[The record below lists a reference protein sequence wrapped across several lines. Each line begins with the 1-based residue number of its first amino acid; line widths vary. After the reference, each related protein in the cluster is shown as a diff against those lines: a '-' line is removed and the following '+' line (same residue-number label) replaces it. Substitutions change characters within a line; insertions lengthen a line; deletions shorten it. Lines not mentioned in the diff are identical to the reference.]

1 MKLPPI
7 AILRRRPQRTSASS
21 PKRDRMRPLAI
32 RAALILGLA
41 LIAALG
47 LFASEVWAQKPP
59 VAEKPLN
66 LTGQVVAGGIQ
77 LNWEAPAA
85 RAAEVDGYQ
94 VYRRRP
100 DQGETLLLVLVAN
113 TGSTATSYLDATATE
128 PGVSYIYRVRA
139 RRGTELSRMANK
151 LQLTYTAPEPL
162 IATQSQATQP
172 QATPSELAP
181 SNLRAA
187 ISGDGVQL
195 AWEAPAVDAGSVTSH
210 FVTRLWTNAQG
221 RDMRLLLDSGSTAL
235 SYLDPEANVEGVVYT
250 YMVLVARG
258 AVYSQDSNR
267 VTVTYLLASL
277 APTNLRVESTPGGV
291 QLEWDAPAEDAFSV
305 TGYRIIRTR
314 SDVHGGPKVTTEID
328 IDSTDSSYLDTE
340 ADEEG
345 STYTYRVKAL
355 RDQVSSEASNEP
367 TVTYLWESLAPS
379 NLRAMMTVDGIRLW
393 WDAPTADPALVTGY
407 RIMRAEAG
415 ANGGA
420 GVSTEIDTGTIALS
434 YLDAT
439 VQAEGA
445 SFTYQV
451 TALSGDASGGASNE
465 ATVTYSQASLA
476 PTDLHA
482 TMRDDAVH
490 LQWNA
495 PVADAGSVTAY
506 RFTRTTTKANGTQLT
521 SSIYTQATALAF
533 TDIFVDVTA
542 SAYTYQVVALRR
554 YALRDEVLVSAAS
567 NESTVDVGLA
577 RSPSN
582 LRAESWL
589 DGIALRWDPPRGSD
603 LDWIISYSLKRS
615 LIGVGTGPRT
625 VTRYVHQSAL
635 EYFDRNGLVVGQTYR
650 YTVSASYWDDGNRR
664 SEALNLTY
672 LPEAQGLPTAP
683 SGLRAVY
690 QPDGAIALEWD
701 PPTEDAASVTG
712 YEVISRMGQD
722 KFVDLD
728 GRWGQPHSD
737 SVDSATTSYRSTSPS
752 GWGTALS
759 RQDWGYYYNFS
770 VRALRADG
778 ETSLSDDLSVQPV
791 PQTQA
796 LRGPDDDYSADTSTT
811 AQVAVGGSVVGNM
824 ETAEDRDWF
833 AVELQA
839 GQTYFIDLLQE
850 RTPGNFEEHGK
861 WITSVH
867 DSEGRSIPGTMAA
880 NTYNELLS
888 DETELQFTPS
898 ASGTHYIA
906 VGNIE
911 DATWFLGGPY
921 TVAVRAV
928 WLPELQRGE
937 VGEETDSAR
946 LINVGEPVLSNIDY
960 MVRTPEQAG
969 RIGEWLGYADIDWWR
984 VRLEQD
990 VSYSITMKG
999 WATGDGTLIDPQILR
1014 LRDAYGTPDNETPV
1028 WDDVGGQ
1035 VGPPTDYVNRNSLS
1049 IFTPRVAGDYHILAT
1064 ARNDF
1069 FDYQTDLEYQE
1080 LGTYT
1085 MDVSVIEDLT
1095 PDVPADAQST
1105 ALVVSDGEPYVGRI
1119 VPIFDRDWVAV
1130 ELEAANTYHIKVNAF
1145 SGHGVPIKRVGSAGV
1160 FSANGLRLPGSGM
1173 YRGGDGQPSYYN
1185 AAIVTPGESGTY
1197 YIDVRGQGRE
1207 VGDYSVWVQLV
1218 HTVTQ
1223 AVIDDIAVGVEMLNV
1238 NDPLVVALRPRQS
1251 QWFGIELHAG
1261 VTYYF
1266 LHATNADWDAVI
1278 HGLYDDSGELVA
1290 WDPGNE
1296 KPAVERRE
1304 LLQRRR
1310 LSYTPLS
1317 AGTHYIQVGRG
1328 VKPSGSALAA
1338 VDYTLSVFLVETGAQ
1353 YQQEQRDSN
1362 LFDEIDRE
1370 LETTLEPG
1378 VMTSDEAVLQ
1388 GEVRWYTMALEGG
1401 ARYWLSVRTVPPED
1415 SDPALIDPS
1424 LAQPQIRAVF
1434 TDEGDTVYSAP
1445 LAAGRTYD
1453 IDLDLFPEESCLY
1466 HFGILSQYVAAY
1478 NVSVT
1483 KQTNG
1488 YADAAVCGQADDGS
1502 GGGESDEDDDSNG
1515 DSDVDQVVEQSI
1527 DLSAGI
1533 DTTGVV
1539 EVGVIARGKIEV
1551 VGDTDWFRV
1560 LLNEGVTYQI
1570 DMEGAWTGHAHSNG
1584 LWVGVGTLV
1593 DPLLSGIYDALGELI
1608 PGSGDLTEE
1617 GNGGTGQNSRFVFTP
1632 ATSGDYFIEAGA
1644 TSAWLGTYILTVTE
1658 LE

>member
-1 MKLPPI
+1 MTKSLPSVI
-7 AILRRRPQRTSASS
+7 IVR
-21 PKRDRMRPLAI
+21 
-32 RAALILGLA
+32 RAASILGLA
-41 LIAALG
+41 LIVALA

-77 LNWEAPAA
+77 LNWETPAA
-85 RAAEVDGYQ
+85 RAAEVDGYR
-94 VYRRRP
+94 VMRRRP
-100 DQGETLLLVLVAN
+100 DAGEARLLQLVAN

-128 PGVSYIYRVRA
+128 PDVSYIYRVRA
-139 RRGTELSRMANK
+139 WRGTELSRMANK

-162 IATQSQATQP
+162 IATQPQTSQP

-195 AWEAPAVDAGSVTSH
+195 AWDAPAVDAASVTSH

-221 RDMRLLLDSGSTAL
+221 QDMRLLLDSGSTAL
-235 SYLDPEANVEGVVYT
+235 SYLDAEANVQGVVYS

-258 AVYSQDSNR
+258 VVYSQDSNR
-267 VTVTYLLASL
+267 VTVTYQLASL
-277 APTNLRVESTPGGV
+277 APTNLRVESMPGGV
-291 QLEWDAPAEDAFSV
+291 QLEWDAPTEDAFSV

-314 SDVHGGPKVTTEID
+314 SDVSGGPKVTTEID
-328 IDSTDSSYLDTE
+328 TDSTDNSYLDTE

-355 RDQVSSEASNEP
+355 RDQVSSEDSNEP
-367 TVTYLWESLAPS
+367 TVTYLWESLVPS
-379 NLRAMMTVDGIRLW
+379 NLRALMTVDGIRLR
-393 WDAPTADPALVTGY
+393 WDAPSVDPALVTGY

-415 ANGGA
+415 TNGGA
-420 GVSTEIDTGTIALS
+420 DVTTEINTGTNALS
-434 YLDAT
+434 YLDTTANT
-439 VQAEGA
+439 EGA
-445 SFTYQV
+445 SYTYQV
-451 TALSGDASGGASNE
+451 TALSGDASGGVSNE

-476 PTDLHA
+476 PTNLHA
-482 TMRDDAVH
+482 TMSNDAVR
-490 LQWNA
+490 LRWNA
-495 PVADAGSVTAY
+495 PVADTGSVTAY
-506 RFTRTTTKANGTQLT
+506 RLTRTTTKANGTQL
-521 SSIYTQATALAF
+521 SSYISTRRTALAYA
-533 TDIFVDVTA
+533 DIFADLTA
-542 SAYTYQVVALRR
+542 SAHTYQVQAMRSGVAS
-554 YALRDEVLVSAAS
+554 DPS

-589 DGIALRWDPPRGSD
+589 DGIALRWDPPSGTD
-603 LDWIISYSLKRS
+603 LAFLISYSLKRT
-615 LIGVGTGPRT
+615 LVGVGTGPRT
-625 VTRYVHQSAL
+625 VTRYVHRSAL
-635 EYFDRNGLVVGQTYR
+635 EFFDRNSIVVGQTYR
-650 YTVSASYWDDGNRR
+650 YTVTASYWDDGDRP
-664 SEALNLTY
+664 SEALNVTY

-683 SGLRAVY
+683 GGLRAVY

-722 KFVDLD
+722 KFVDHD
-728 GRWGQPHSD
+728 SRWGQPHSD
-737 SVDSATTSYRSTSPS
+737 TVDSATTSYRSTSPS

-778 ETSLSDDLSVQPV
+778 ETSLSDDLSVQPA

-796 LRGPDDDYSADTSTT
+796 LRGSNDDYSADTSTT

-839 GQTYFIDLLQE
+839 GQTYFIDVLQE
-850 RTPGNFEEHGK
+850 RTPGNLEEHGK

-867 DSEGRSIPGTMAA
+867 DSAGRSIPGTMAA

-888 DETELQFTPS
+888 DETELQFTPTE
-898 ASGTHYIA
+898 SGTHYIA

-911 DATWFLGGPY
+911 DAAWFLSGPY

-928 WLPELQRGE
+928 WLPELQPGE

-960 MVRTPEQAG
+960 MVRNPAQEG
-969 RIGEWLGYADIDWWR
+969 RLGQWLGYADIDWWR
-984 VRLEQD
+984 VQLEQD
-990 VSYSITMKG
+990 VSYSIAMKG

-1014 LRDAYGTPDNETPV
+1014 LRDAHGTPDNETPV

-1064 ARNDF
+1064 ATNDF
-1069 FDYQTDLEYQE
+1069 FDYQDDVEYQE

-1130 ELEAANTYHIKVNAF
+1130 ELEAANTYHIKVKVF
-1145 SGHGVPIKRVGSAGV
+1145 SGHGIPIKRVGSAGV

-1197 YIDVRGQGRE
+1197 YIDVRSPGRE
-1207 VGDYSVWVQLV
+1207 VGDYSVRVQLV

-1223 AVIDDIAVGVEMLNV
+1223 QVIDDIAGDAGTLNV
-1238 NDPLVVALRPRQS
+1238 DDPVVVALSPRQS
-1251 QWFGIELHAG
+1251 QWFGIELDAG

-1266 LHATNADWDAVI
+1266 LHATRTDWDAVI

-1290 WDPGNE
+1290 WDPGDE
-1296 KPAVERRE
+1296 KPVVERKE
-1304 LLQRRR
+1304 LLRHRR

-1317 AGTHYIQVGRG
+1317 SGTYYIQVGRG

-1338 VDYTLSVFLVETGAQ
+1338 VDYTLSVFLDETGAQ
-1353 YQQEQRDSN
+1353 YHQTQRDNS

-1370 LETTLEPG
+1370 LEITLQPG

-1401 ARYWLSVRTVPPED
+1401 ARYWLSVRSAVPLED
-1415 SDPALIDPS
+1415 LYPGLLDPS
-1424 LAQPQIRAVF
+1424 QAQPRIRAVF
-1434 TDEGDTVYSAP
+1434 TDQGVVVYSVP
-1445 LAAGRTYD
+1445 RQEGRIYD
-1453 IDLDLFPEESCLY
+1453 IDLDLFPEESCVY

-1488 YADAAVCGQADDGS
+1488 YADAAVCGQVDDGVS
-1502 GGGESDEDDDSNG
+1502 GGESDEDDDSIG
-1515 DSDVDQVVEQSI
+1515 ASGAGQVVEQSI

-1539 EVGVIARGKIEV
+1539 QVGVIARGEIEE

-1560 LLNEGVTYQI
+1560 SLNAGVTYQI
-1570 DMEGAWTGHAHSNG
+1570 DMEGLWTGHADSNG
-1584 LWVGVGTLV
+1584 LWVGVGTLT
-1593 DPLLSGIYDALGELI
+1593 DPLLSGIYDASGELI

-1617 GNGGTGQNSRFVFTP
+1617 GNAGTGQNSRSVFTP
-1632 ATSGDYFIEAGA
+1632 STSGDYFIEAAA